1 MLTYLGDVYAILAQ
15 PRPVLGLAL
24 GRIAL
29 GSVLAYDGLRMLREH
44 DAWYGE
50 DALRPPRSALPA
62 AVDAFAWAERLGGS
76 SRTVLRVLTCSAVLF
91 ACGLA
96 TQVSGTAL
104 LVCLVA
110 VIARNPFVA
119 YGGDAFGCAVLLLL
133 LCSPCGAAAS
143 LDRLIVDGSLGLNA
157 QASPWGGQLL
167 RVEVALLYLGNF
179 LAKLRSSAWRRGTAM
194 FDLLN
199 NRNFARAGVPRW
211 LTRRD
216 VARFATWG
224 ALAAELAFGPAL
236 LFPPTAGFACVA
248 AMAFHLAIA
257 RLVDVH
263 LFSAVM
269 IAALLACWPMGAGTL
284 PVPPL
289 DPVHSA
295 ALVLALCYLAWAV
308 LSDLPVRPQGRLAGP
323 IARLGAVRGWRMF
336 TESTPSVI
344 TVEIAVL
351 DAHGGTA
358 TWTWEHLDDLWDRQP
373 VRCGHRFQRF
383 QFALVR
389 DARARRRLYD
399 RFRACLQRRGRDIRA
414 SSIDVLV
421 LGVHDEAIV
430 TGINV
435 GAQVAMTQ
443 AGTIDRSACRALA
456 GVVRCPA
463 TRAELSS
470 LAVLEATT
478 HDRASG

>member
-1 MLTYLGDVYAILAQ
+1 MPTYLDEVYAIFAQ
-15 PRPVLGLAL
+15 PEPVLGLAL

-44 DAWYGE
+44 DAWYGK
-50 DALRPPRSALPA
+50 DALRPPRSALPV

-76 SRTVLRVLTCSAVLF
+76 SRTVLRVATSSAVLF

-96 TQVSGTAL
+96 TPVSGTVL

-119 YGGDAFGCAVLLLL
+119 YGADAFGCAVLLLL
-133 LCSPCGAAAS
+133 LGSPCGAAAS
-143 LDRLIVDGSLGLNA
+143 ADRFLLDGSLGLNA
-157 QASPWGGQLL
+157 EASPWGGQLL

-179 LAKLRSSAWRRGTAM
+179 VAKLRSQAWRRGAVM
-194 FDLLN
+194 FDLMR
-199 NRNFARAGVPRW
+199 NRNFARADVPLW

-236 LFPPTAGFACVA
+236 LFPPTAAFACVA

-269 IAALLACWPMGAGTL
+269 IAALLACWPTGAGTL
-284 PVPPL
+284 PTPSL
-289 DPVHSA
+289 DSA
-295 ALVLALCYLAWAV
+295 HATALLFALCYLAWAV
-308 LSDLPVRPQGRLAGP
+308 LSDLSVRPHGRVAGA

-344 TVEIAVL
+344 DVEITVL
-351 DAHGGTA
+351 DAHGDTA
-358 TWTWEHLDDLWDRQP
+358 QWTWGHLDDLWNRQP
-373 VRCGHRFQRF
+373 ARRGHRFLRL
-383 QFALVR
+383 QFALLR
-389 DARARRRLYD
+389 DARARRRLRE
-399 RFRACLQRRGRDIRA
+399 RFRADVERSGRDVRA
-414 SSIDVLV
+414 WSIDVLV

-430 TGINV
+430 AGINV
-435 GAQVAMTQ
+435 GAQVAMT
-443 AGTIDRSACRALA
+443 AVGTIDRSACQALA
-456 GVVRCPA
+456 GAVRCPA
-463 TRAELSS
+463 TRAELRS
-470 LAVLEATT
+470 LSIIEATT
-478 HDRASG
+478 NEARI